1 MITGIAVKNQTK
13 NASSPEKTHWQQ
25 ALAQAIRDPQTLL
38 DALELPHTVPV
49 SAAAAQQFRVLAPWS
64 YVQRMHKGDP
74 NDPLL
79 RQVLPHSDEMQD
91 VAGYLADPVGDQ
103 AAMTV
108 PGVLHK
114 YSGRV
119 LLVTTGAC
127 AIHCRYCFRRHFP
140 YNEASPL
147 RQHSQMALDYI
158 RADSSIQEVI
168 LSGGDPL
175 TLSDER
181 LAPLASA
188 LSDIPH
194 VKCLRIHSRLPLVLP
209 ERVDDALLTWINKSQ
224 PKLQIIFVLHAN
236 HAQELNA
243 IDVRHAMRA
252 LRQEGVLLL
261 NQSVLLKDI
270 NDSIDALCA
279 LSEALLE
286 QHILPYYLH
295 VLDKVAGAAH
305 FDIPEQQAIA
315 LINGVRAR
323 LPGYMVPQLV
333 REIVGETAKTPLPTV

>member
-13 NASSPEKTHWQQ
+13 NAPSPHKTPWQQ

-49 SAAAAQQFRVLAPWS
+49 STTAAQQFRVLAPWS

-79 RQVLPHSDEMQD
+79 RQVLPHPDEMQE
-91 VAGYLADPVGDQ
+91 VTGYLSDPVDDQ

-114 YSGRV
+114 YHGRV

-140 YNEASPL
+140 YNEANPL
-147 RQHSQMALDYI
+147 RHHSQMALDYI

-181 LAPLASA
+181 LAQLADA
-188 LSDIPH
+188 LSTIPH
-194 VKCLRIHSRLPLVLP
+194 VQRLRIHSRLPLVLP
-209 ERVDDALLTWINKSQ
+209 ERVDHALLTWLSQ
-224 PKLQIIFVLHAN
+224 LQSKLQVIIVLHAN
-236 HAQELNA
+236 HAQELDA
-243 IDVRHAMRA
+243 SDVRQAMQA
-252 LRQEGVLLL
+252 LQQAGVLLL
-261 NQSVLLKDI
+261 NQSVLLKGI
-270 NDSIDALCA
+270 NDSVDALCA
-279 LSEALLE
+279 LSEALLA

-305 FDIPEQQAIA
+305 FDTPEQQAIT
-315 LINGVRAR
+315 LIDGVRAR

-333 REIVGETAKTPLPTV
+333 REIAGETAKTPLPTI